1 MPPRQQSVD
10 DYSFKG
16 FSVNDNFSNISFLRL
31 DVVKLK
37 TGLARS
43 TVYKLM
49 SLGDFPLPVKL
60 TRKSIAWASNEIDFW
75 ISSRLNSRLEP

>member
-1 MPPRQQSVD
+1 
-10 DYSFKG
+10 
-16 FSVNDNFSNISFLRL
+16 VNDNFASISFLRL
-31 DVVKLK
+31 DVVMLK

-60 TRKSIAWASNEIDFW
+60 TGKSIAWASNEIDFW
-75 ISSRLNSRLEP
+75 ISNRLNARTQS